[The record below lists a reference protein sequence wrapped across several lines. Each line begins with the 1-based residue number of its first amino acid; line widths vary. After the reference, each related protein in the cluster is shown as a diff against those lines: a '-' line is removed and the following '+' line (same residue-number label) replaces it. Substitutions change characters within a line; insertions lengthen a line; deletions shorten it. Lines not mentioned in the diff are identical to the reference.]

1 LALAALAASAAIALG
16 DASASRGAPT
26 PSQGAA
32 SAPASDGS
40 DAKVVMPPVGL
51 SIEYPLIAQYMGTAP
66 CPPPALGA
74 ELLRLG
80 SPPLH
85 IGGNSQ
91 DLTIPNG
98 ALVGPQA
105 SWDRSTLYALPAS
118 FWSQLHCL
126 LSTTKEHLTAGINL
140 KSGEAAWAAQMATAA
155 VSAATNGVDFS
166 IGNEP
171 DLYYLPNYAS
181 LGKALGDYET
191 TGVNLYLTLAG
202 NMRQALGTAPV
213 IGPELARPRDWRKQ
227 FRRVLAGTHMQTVGV
242 HLYPLS
248 DCGGSDAVTTQR
260 LLDVH
265 SADAPDDLSWVVSD
279 ANAAGD
285 PAIISEANSAA
296 CGGQAGVSDA
306 PASAVWAVRFV
317 LSALKTGF
325 QEVRFHMSGGPY
337 DPFIVHG
344 NHVSERPIERAV
356 AALNSWLPVG
366 SSLQTLHSSK
376 GVVATAVTGG
386 RVDVIYDNER
396 PRAQTVTLARAHSV
410 HAAVFSPTHAGLAS
424 ELLPSHHGRVK
435 LKLAANSIAAIL
447 P

>member
-1 LALAALAASAAIALG
+1 MALG
-16 DASASRGAPT
+16 DASVSRGAQA
-26 PSQGAA
+26 PSQGATP
-32 SAPASDGS
+32 APASDGS

-51 SIEYPLIAQYMGTAP
+51 SIEYPLIAQYMGTAT
-66 CPPPALGA
+66 CPPPAIGA

-80 SPPLH
+80 SPPLQ

-105 SWDRSTLYALPAS
+105 SWDRSTLYTLPVS

-126 LSTTKEHLTAGINL
+126 LSTTKEPLTAGINL

-155 VSAATNGVDFS
+155 VTAGTNGVEFS

-181 LGKALGDYET
+181 LGKTLGDYET
-191 TGVNLYLTLAG
+191 TGVSLYLTLAG

-213 IGPELARPRDWRKQ
+213 IGPELARSHDWRRQ
-227 FRRVLAGTHMQTVGV
+227 FVRVIKDTHMQTVGV

-248 DCGGSDAVTTQR
+248 DCGSAEAVTTQR

-265 SADAPDDLSWVVSD
+265 SADAPDELSWVVAD
-279 ANAAGD
+279 ANSVGD

-296 CGGQAGVSDA
+296 CGGQPGVSDA

-344 NHVSERPIERAV
+344 SHVSDRPIERALV
-356 AALNSWLPVG
+356 ALNSWLPVG
-366 SSLQTLHSSK
+366 SSLRTLHSGK
-376 GVVATAVTGG
+376 GIVATSVTGG
-386 RVDVIYDNER
+386 RIDAIYDNER
-396 PRAQTVTLARAHSV
+396 PRAQTVMLALAHSV
-410 HAAVFSPTHAGLAS
+410 RTAVFSPTRAGLVY
-424 ELLPSHHGRVK
+424 ELLPSRQGRVK
-435 LKLAANSIAAIL
+435 LKLGANSIAAIL